1 MSKNNKINNSF
12 HLEIEPIAYLNY
24 QNIGTPKTG
33 DQNDYDEVINIK
45 RYQSS
50 GTFLKLSDKL
60 EEQQIYRPH
69 AVYKTMKMYS
79 GPILYKE
86 QNDYQNQIMEQQKKN
101 IEESK
106 QQENVEVMYQNQ
118 KESMYQKLKQF
129 NNKKQ
134 VYQAKWRK

>member
-1 MSKNNKINNSF
+1 MSKNNRINNSF
-12 HLEIEPIAYLNY
+12 HLDIEPIAYLNY

-33 DQNDYDEVINIK
+33 DYDEVINIK

-50 GTFLKLSDKL
+50 GTFQKLSDRL

-86 QNDYQNQIMEQQKKN
+86 QNDYQNQIMEYQKKN
-101 IEESK
+101 IKEPK
-106 QQENVEVMYQNQ
+106 QQENVEVLKQNQ
-118 KESMYQKLKQF
+118 KESVYDKLKQF